1 MMQRKEP
8 CWTAAQAR
16 FKNKH
21 FAVRIKANSAFMYI
35 TSYMFRRK
43 RFFWLL
49 KEREAEGRASKRGV
63 QAFPLKN
70 P

>member
-1 MMQRKEP
+1 MMQRKEH
-8 CWTAAQAR
+8 CWTTAQSE

-43 RFFWLL
+43 RFLRIL
-49 KEREAEGRASKRGV
+49 EEREAVGR
-63 QAFPLKN
+63 
-70 P
+70 